1 MNTFTI
7 YFDVKDPRRSKWFAV
22 LIILVVGN
30 GIYQGLHTL
39 SHADK
44 AIDWISSAILLLG
57 CVVLIATFAAIFYCQ
72 KKFGRPRVVFSD
84 EGIAVKAKRRGQAEE
99 LAWDDIRTIHI
110 KHNGAEIVPKTET
123 ARPIKIPL
131 GSYMQFQQIQ
141 KNLEKYAARHY
152 IELNYHTESNS

>member
-30 GIYQGLHTL
+30 GIYQGLDTL

-57 CVVLIATFAAIFYCQ
+57 CAVLIATFAAIFYCQ
-72 KKFGRPRVVFSD
+72 KKIRTPPRGVQ
-84 EGIAVKAKRRGQAEE
+84 RCRTRGQ
-99 LAWDDIRTIHI
+99 
-110 KHNGAEIVPKTET
+110 
-123 ARPIKIPL
+123 
-131 GSYMQFQQIQ
+131 SQ
-141 KNLEKYAARHY
+141 AARAGRGTS
-152 IELNYHTESNS
+152 LG